1 MSELIIFDTLG
12 TLLRALICG
21 YATLNTGT
29 YFQRLR
35 FKTTFEMSAFLEY
48 TQDGCREEKVTQE
61 IIDAD
66 ANTVIVKQ
74 LLLTALG
81 HRVLSFSKTIFVE
94 ITAINLLFGQ

>member
-48 TQDGCREEKVTQE
+48 TQDGCREEKV
-61 IIDAD
+61 
-66 ANTVIVKQ
+66 NCTVRQILLSWCQVKI
-74 LLLTALG
+74 
-81 HRVLSFSKTIFVE
+81 KTKLRD
-94 ITAINLLFGQ
+94 TPKSGNH